1 MRGRLIFQFQCELA
15 RLDTR
20 ATAEIDPDG
29 PGPMTSG
36 YDPDFK
42 EGVLVDLDGDGIGER
57 VRVEH
62 PAVLIPCQI
71 EPATFEALRMFPAGN
86 AAASAFVLVMHFKDL
101 EKLGLVDAETGDAHI
116 RPGDRLA
123 AIYDRAGGFI
133 QSIRT
138 PPGLYVTEARIAGF
152 GMGLTRPRRNL
163 LLVQF
168 SDRPL
173 AAAREA

>member
-1 MRGRLIFQFQCELA
+1 LIFTFLAEVA

-20 ATAEIDPDG
+20 ATEELDPDG
-29 PGPMTSG
+29 PGPLTSG
-36 YDPDFK
+36 YDSDFK
-42 EGVLVDLDGDGIGER
+42 EAVLVDHDGDGIGER

-62 PAVLIPCQI
+62 PPVLIPCQI

-86 AAASAFVLVMHFKDL
+86 AAASTLTLVFHFKDL
-101 EKLGLVDAETGDAHI
+101 EKLGLVDAENGDAHI

-123 AIYDRAGGFI
+123 AIYDRAGAFI

-138 PPGLYVTEARIAGF
+138 PPGLYVTEARPSGF
-152 GMGLTRPRRNL
+152 GLGLTRPRCNL
-163 LLVQF
+163 LLVQL

-173 AAAREA
+173 AAAREG